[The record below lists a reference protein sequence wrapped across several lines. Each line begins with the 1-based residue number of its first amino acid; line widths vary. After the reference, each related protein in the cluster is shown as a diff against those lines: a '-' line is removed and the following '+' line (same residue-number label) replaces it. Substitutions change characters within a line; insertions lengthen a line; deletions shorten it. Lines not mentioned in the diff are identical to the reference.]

1 MDIIDVL
8 RAEHR
13 LLWAMLGAVDHWLTE
28 PATPEVLRE
37 RAALLA
43 VALEDHAARE
53 ERLLLDP
60 LRTCS
65 PGARHL
71 VDMMEVVH
79 DEVRG
84 LFDEVADAPRDP
96 RDKLWTI
103 LQLTDEHFVKEEE
116 EVFPL
121 ARAQLGPGRLAELTA
136 QDEPAQSLF
145 RKQP

>member
-1 MDIIDVL
+1 MDIIDIL

-13 LLWAMLGAVDHWLTE
+13 LLWKMMGAVDLWLTE
-28 PATPEVLRE
+28 PATPEALRE
-37 RAALLA
+37 RAAMLA

-53 ERLLLDP
+53 ERLVLDP

-65 PGARHL
+65 PEAHRI

-84 LFDEVADAPRDP
+84 LFEELADSTRDP
-96 RDKLWTI
+96 HEKLWTF

-116 EVFPL
+116 EVFLL
-121 ARAQLGPGRLAELTA
+121 ARARLGPVRLAELTA

-145 RKQP
+145 KK

>member
-1 MDIIDVL
+1 MDIIDIL

-28 PATPEVLRE
+28 PATPEALRG
-37 RAALLA
+37 RAAMLA
-43 VALEDHAARE
+43 VALEDHAGRE

-65 PGARHL
+65 PEAHRI

-84 LFDEVADAPRDP
+84 LFEELADSTGDP
-96 RDKLWTI
+96 HEKLWTI

-121 ARAQLGPGRLAELTA
+121 ARARLGPVRLAELTA
-136 QDEPAQSLF
+136 QDEPAQPLF
-145 RKQP
+145 KK